1 MMLPKMV
8 SSGCPCFSYMANR
21 KNGSMARTMRK
32 VDAVCGTLPF
42 MRKNRGTPTAA
53 AMLKH
58 TSCRL
63 VRFSATLVFTF
74 VRSLGTVTY
83 AIDNLLSARMGR
95 CLKSNV
101 RGKCFLQGFPF

>member
-8 SSGCPCFSYMANR
+8 SSGCPCFSYMANM
-21 KNGSMARTMRK
+21 KNGSMASTMIK
-32 VDAVCGTLPF
+32 VAAVCGTLPF

-83 AIDNLLSARMGR
+83 AICCPPFCPHGALSEI
-95 CLKSNV
+95 
-101 RGKCFLQGFPF
+101 

>member
-1 MMLPKMV
+1 
-8 SSGCPCFSYMANR
+8 MAN
-21 KNGSMARTMRK
+21 TMIK
-32 VDAVCGTLPF
+32 VAAVCGTLPF

-63 VRFSATLVFTF
+63 VRLSATLVFTF

-83 AIDNLLSARMGR
+83 AIYNLLSARLGG
-95 CLKSNV
+95 LKSNV
-101 RGKCFLQGFPF
+101 RGKCSLQGFPS